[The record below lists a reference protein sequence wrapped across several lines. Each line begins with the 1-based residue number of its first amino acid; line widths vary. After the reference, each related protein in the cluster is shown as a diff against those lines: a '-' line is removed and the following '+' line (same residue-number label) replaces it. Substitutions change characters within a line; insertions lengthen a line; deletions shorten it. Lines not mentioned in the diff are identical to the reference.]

1 MFSPS
6 ESSLS
11 NSPLTTRSNTPSS
24 VSDFQLAKI
33 FLLSPTLLDIQ
44 FLRDFSKKLDKGT
57 EDRIVIPVN
66 HSDAFTSGWIQEA
79 IKSLPCVDLE
89 GKYWEK
95 HDVDGNA
102 QI

>member
-1 MFSPS
+1 M
-6 ESSLS
+6 
-11 NSPLTTRSNTPSS
+11 
-24 VSDFQLAKI
+24 
-33 FLLSPTLLDIQ
+33 
-44 FLRDFSKKLDKGT
+44 
-57 EDRIVIPVN
+57 IPVN